1 MRRAFAIL
9 PGLLVAVL
17 CNGGEPQGQAALALA
32 LNRLPVTAAVL
43 HIGAHPDDEHTALLA
58 YLARGRGV
66 RTAYLS
72 ATRGEGG
79 QNLLGAEQYEALG
92 LLRTEE
98 LLAARRLDGAE
109 QFFTRAYDFGYCRN
123 AEEALARWSHGQTLA
138 DFVRVIRR
146 FRPQVIVSRFA
157 GGPQDGHGQH
167 AAAGLLARE
176 AFRAAAD
183 PARFPEQ
190 IHEGLEPWQAA
201 KLYITVN
208 RYGPAAKL
216 PLPKGAL
223 EIEVGDYSPLLGR
236 SYAELAMEGRS
247 LHRSQAMG
255 VPQRK
260 GPRRLALLLVDTR
273 LVDTALPGTLSATL
287 EARRAQ
293 ERDLLDGVDA
303 KITPGPLLDQIERA
317 QAALAAGNSADLI
330 GALARGLELAR
341 RLPTLLRAQ
350 KEAEFS
356 TALALAHGLAVEAL
370 AGRAELVPGESYQ
383 VRVTTWNR
391 ARVSLEVKEIALD
404 APASWTMEP
413 GAWTP
418 TALEYNRSTSRLFT
432 VTLPLDAPPWQ
443 PYWLRLSRQGDSYQ
457 VADPSLIGLPHNPP
471 LLEAQVRFHT
481 AGVKVRIRVP
491 VEHRYVDQ
499 IYGQVDRPIAVVP
512 PVAAWLHP
520 PVTIFPESG
529 ERPADLSGRAGRPAP
544 TPAER
549 EITLRLRNNRTVPSA
564 PEVRASPGW
573 RVRPQR
579 LTMPSQG
586 EELIEKLRVRP
597 EGTAAGVLQVVANG
611 GVASGYQLIQYPHIR
626 PQYWFRPAQTR
637 LVPVALKV
645 AQNLR
650 VGYIMGAGDQVPE
663 ALRQLGVA
671 VHLLTAEELLAG
683 ELSRFDAIVAGIR
696 AYAVRK
702 DLVAANRHL
711 LDYVRQGGVYIVQ
724 YNSRWPG
731 RGRQDG
737 QFPFA
742 PYWMRQQR
750 RAPRVSREEQP
761 VEILVPGHPL
771 LTTPNRITAAD
782 FAGWVQE
789 RGLYF
794 MSEWAPEYTPLLASH
809 DPSQPPQHGGM
820 LVARFGK
827 GLYVYTGYSWFRQLP
842 AGVPGAYR
850 IWANLL
856 SAARLRK

>member
-1 MRRAFAIL
+1 MRRAFVL
-9 PGLLVAVL
+9 FLGLLIAVL
-17 CNGGEPQGQAALALA
+17 CHGGEPQGQAALALA

-72 ATRGEGG
+72 VTRGEGG

-109 QFFTRAYDFGYCRN
+109 QFFTRAYDFGYSRD
-123 AEEALARWSHGQTLA
+123 AQEALARWGHERTLS

-146 FRPQVIVSRFA
+146 FRPQVIISRFA

-183 PARFPEQ
+183 PARFPAQ
-190 IHEGLEPWQAA
+190 IQAGLEPWQAA

-208 RYGPAAKL
+208 RYGPAASL
-216 PLPKGAL
+216 PLPEGAL

-260 GPRRLALLLVDTR
+260 GPRRLALLLTDT
-273 LVDTALPGTLSATL
+273 VLSGEPAANL
-287 EARRAQ
+287 EAQRAQ
-293 ERDLLDGVDA
+293 EQDLLDGVDA
-303 KITPGPLLDQIERA
+303 KFAPGLLLGQIERA
-317 QAALAAGNSADLI
+317 KTALGTGNSAELI

-341 RLPTLLRAQ
+341 QLPTPLRAQ

-356 TALALAHGLAVEAL
+356 AALALAHGLAVEAL
-370 AGRAELVPGESYQ
+370 VGRAELVPGDSYQ
-383 VRVTTWNR
+383 ISVTAWNR
-391 ARVSLEVKEIALD
+391 APVSLEVKEIALD
-404 APASWTMEP
+404 APASWPVEP
-413 GAWTP
+413 SDWTP
-418 TALEYNRSTSRLFT
+418 TTLEYNRAASRLFT

-443 PYWLRLSRQGDSYQ
+443 PYWLQLAREGDSYQ
-457 VADPSLIGLPHNPP
+457 VADPSLIGQPHNPP
-471 LLEAQVRFHT
+471 LLEARVRFRT
-481 AGVKVRIRVP
+481 AGVEAHVRVP

-499 IYGQVDRPIAVVP
+499 IYGQAHRPVMVVP
-512 PVAAWLHP
+512 PLAAWLHP
-520 PVTIFPESG
+520 AVTIFPESG
-529 ERPADLSGRAGRPAP
+529 DR
-544 TPAER
+544 PAER
-549 EITLRLRNNRTVPSA
+549 EITLRLRNNRTVPWA
-564 PEVRASPGW
+564 PEVQASPGW
-573 RVRPQR
+573 QVTPQK
-579 LTMPSQG
+579 LTPPPQG
-586 EELIEKLRVRP
+586 EELIAKLLVRPTGTAPGMLRVLVN
-597 EGTAAGVLQVVANG
+597 GAVAT
-611 GVASGYQLIQYPHIR
+611 GYQAIQYPHIR

-637 LVPVALKV
+637 LVPVAAKV
-645 AQNLR
+645 AEKLR
-650 VGYIMGAGDQVPE
+650 VGYIMGAGDQGPE
-663 ALRQLGVA
+663 ALRQLGVS
-671 VHLLTAEELLAG
+671 VHLLAEEELLAG
-683 ELSRFDAIVAGIR
+683 KLGRFDAIVAGIR

-702 DLVAANRHL
+702 DLVAASRRL

-731 RGRQDG
+731 RRQG
-737 QFPFA
+737 GLFPFG

-761 VEILVPGHPL
+761 VEILVPDHPL

-809 DPSQPPQHGGM
+809 DPGEPPQKGGM

-842 AGVPGAYR
+842 ASVPGAYR

-856 SAARLRK
+856 SAAKLKK